1 MMRTVEVLLVI
12 VILTGAYIA
21 VSTFAVLPTP
31 TQVSSTTLNMLALTT
46 LQELDSQYDLSSAVF
61 QTNNNTIWG
70 GLQVALSASLPP
82 NVLYNLTVYNVNTL
96 SNGAPLYSIIANFSN
111 AATLGVTSNAA
122 SYLVASSNV
131 TYISTP
137 QQIATGG
144 KLVNLY
150 ILNCSDT
157 AGWWITGYTPASLA
171 QTVYSLLAPY
181 FNTTVMIQN
190 TNQLN
195 QILNGQPLQ
204 GESLNNSVIIN
215 TCGEAVPIPS
225 QFNST
230 GWDSNNK
237 SYALYDYILGQDT
250 QVYNWTWVSI
260 VGWPFYYVTNTNQ
273 TGFLANSTNTWGI
286 YGMNMTGSYGLTAFL
301 QGLDSQS
308 YSYATSSTAQPGVV
322 YLSSQT
328 LSLCNYYGLYPS
340 TYQTS
345 TRALYASIISQ
356 YHLTVTTPVFNP
368 MNYDGKQWNSISMT
382 WNGSQWVLPN
392 SGTWNSTECNPG
404 AVYRHVSAINASNY
418 NGGLYALGMTRIP
431 DIRLAALGILCDYQ
445 PPRYS
450 SLYTATGSNR
460 LVVLQLGLAG
470 GG

>member
-31 TQVSSTTLNMLALTT
+31 TQVSSTTLSRLALTT
-46 LQELDSQYDLSSAVF
+46 LQELDSQYDLSSAAF

-82 NVLYNLTVYNVNTL
+82 NVVYNLTVYNVNTL
-96 SNGAPLYSIIANFSN
+96 SNGAPLYSSLASLSN
-111 AATLGVTSNAA
+111 AATLGTTSNAA

-131 TYISTP
+131 TYTSTP
-137 QQIATGG
+137 QQITTNGSF
-144 KLVNLY
+144 VNLY
-150 ILNCSDT
+150 ILNCSDS
-157 AGWWITGYTPASLA
+157 AGWWITGYTPTSLA

-204 GESLNNSVIIN
+204 GEPLNNSVIIN

-225 QFNST
+225 QFSST
-230 GWDSNNK
+230 GLIHSNDHHN
-237 SYALYDYILGQDT
+237 SYALYDYTLGKVPAIQLDLGEHSRVALLLRYEHKPHWFPE
-250 QVYNWTWVSI
+250 QHPEQL
-260 VGWPFYYVTNTNQ
+260 GH
-273 TGFLANSTNTWGI
+273 LRDER
-286 YGMNMTGSYGLTAFL
+286 YGSHGLTAFL
-301 QGLDSQS
+301 QGLDNQPYNYGRSDS
-308 YSYATSSTAQPGVV
+308 SSSTGAPGVV

-340 TYQTS
+340 AYQTS
-345 TRALYASIISQ
+345 TRALNTSITNQ
-356 YHLTVTTPVFNP
+356 YNLTTTTFLFNTTF
-368 MNYDGKQWNSISMT
+368 DGSSW
-382 WNGSQWVLPN
+382 
-392 SGTWNSTECNPG
+392 NPG
-404 AVYRHVSAINASNY
+404 AVYRHHWTANGSTNY
-418 NGGLYALGMTRIP
+418 QGGFYALGMTRIP
-431 DIRLAALGILCDYQ
+431 DIRLTALGILCDYQ
-445 PPRYS
+445 PARYS
-450 SLYTATGSNR
+450 SLYTAAGSNR